1 MNRIKRKNKI
11 NDEEIIAVVFIGI
24 IFSSL
29 FFTIF
34 TNYKLIK
41 DEIKKFGTK
50 KKLIIMKKYH
60 KLQIKAKVF

>member
-29 FFTIF
+29 FLRF
-34 TNYKLIK
+34 L
-41 DEIKKFGTK
+41 
-50 KKLIIMKKYH
+50 LIIN
-60 KLQIKAKVF
+60 